1 MPGKSPLISKANIE
15 CFYIYFKIFCKNLHI
30 MCFFKN
36 YKCNVNGA
44 QGDGTAQG
52 TCDSG
57 FVCNDDGSCTMCA
70 VTNSFPHNG
79 CTTLNPI
86 CNGGTSCVC
95 DPASSLSCSSDNHSI
110 CDGYATMSPFSGGSC
125 ICGTTAGMG
134 TNSAC
139 TGELPSCKAA
149 NFAAVTD
156 STSAICQ
163 VKTKRCNVL
172 EPMRIDCTFL

>member
-1 MPGKSPLISKANIE
+1 
-15 CFYIYFKIFCKNLHI
+15 

-70 VTNSFPHNG
+70 VTNSFPHSG

-95 DPASSLSCSSDNHSI
+95 DPTSSVSCSSDNHSI

-156 STSAICQ
+156 ATSAICQ

-172 EPMRIDCTFL
+172 EPMRNDCSFFMIIVRFEIMCVYY